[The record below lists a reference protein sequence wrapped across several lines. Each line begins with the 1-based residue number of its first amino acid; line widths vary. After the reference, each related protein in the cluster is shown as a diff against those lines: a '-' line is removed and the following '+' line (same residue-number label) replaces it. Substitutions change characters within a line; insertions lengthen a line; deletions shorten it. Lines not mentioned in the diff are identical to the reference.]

1 MKLTFSSLACMEA
14 TLPQLVDYAV
24 GAGYDALEVRLDK
37 QDAICGLAAEELPM
51 DLLREKGVKILDLGT
66 GVSITDYQPEKI
78 AAANRCS
85 ELAAFVGARGIRLFV
100 GAHVQTL
107 TEVPKQN
114 IPGIIRSVNE
124 IAAFAAPLGV
134 EVWLEIHSWFSTG
147 RNMRLILDHV
157 TEKNVKLI
165 WDVIHSVEFG
175 ESPAETM
182 ALVGDWI
189 AHVHIKDGLKPRDPD
204 KYRWQL
210 TAHGEGELP
219 TAEVLELL
227 KKARYD
233 GYLSLEWESAW
244 HPELNSLYEDVPA
257 LLKAYNEY
265 MDKADKKG

>member
-1 MKLTFSSLACMEA
+1 MKRTFSSLACMDA

-37 QDAICGLAAEELPM
+37 QNNICGLAVEDLPLA
-51 DLLREKGVKILDLGT
+51 LLREKGVRILDLGT
-66 GVSITDYQPEKI
+66 GVGLTDYVPEKVTEAKRCAAV
-78 AAANRCS
+78 AAA
-85 ELAAFVGARGIRLFV
+85 AGAQGIRLFV

-114 IPGIIRSVNE
+114 LEGIIRAVRE
-124 IAAFAAPLGV
+124 IAAYAAPLGV
-134 EVWLEIHSWFSTG
+134 EVWLELHSWFSTG
-147 RNMRLILDHV
+147 KNMRLILDHV
-157 TEKNVKLI
+157 PEKNVRLI

-182 ALVGDWI
+182 ALVGDRI
-189 AHVHIKDGLKPRDPD
+189 AHVHIKDGRKPQDPE
-204 KYRWQL
+204 KYRWEL
-210 TAHGEGELP
+210 TAHGEGQLP

-227 KKARYD
+227 KKAGYD

-244 HPELNSLYEDVPA
+244 HPELNALYEDIPA

-265 MDKADKKG
+265 MDKKG